1 MKFTKNMYK
10 TVIILMLILIMP
22 TVICDVVIPDIYQDD
37 YWEPPYDE
45 PAEDNT
51 PNDAL
56 PEDIPADGDTPNDK
70 PSDDVPPEDSTPND
84 KPADDVPS
92 DVEKPTDT
100 PSDDDFSED
109 ETPDDETPTDK
120 PSDDVPPNDDIPPE
134 DDSEEIEPEDIDF
147 LNPEYTITGLPE
159 FVSNISECKNK
170 KKKYVLPDGYLYSY
184 DPYFVPYATNMLTS
198 ATDTDGSIYNET
210 GYRDGARIRGVRIIA
225 EYAYSFV
232 TGFMAIKP
240 GDIIYF
246 SGNCFDP
253 SFKDSNVLNILFYD
267 SSKQVISQTTLHSA
281 TEKAFEVIEFNSDGY
296 ISAIRVNK
304 EEFPEELSYVR
315 FTLVGSGGDQ
325 IISVNESLEKG
336 YERYAWHKTEK
347 YLAVPLYQEVEKTI
361 DTIKNLELSEESS
374 IIKFMFASDIHV
386 GPETMVSYT
395 ENLGKVC
402 AEVMR
407 SCKIPFFVTGG
418 DNTGGMTDE
427 WDLNLFAG
435 RISRLLEQLSPIPK
449 KNVLAAIGNHDGAMG
464 ACEQGGRTV
473 YYRFQLNNEQRSE
486 VFFCWQRETNKNK
499 IFDSDGTY
507 YFIDDATTKCRF
519 IFLNPF
525 WSEWAGNEDGFAYD
539 IEHSFFHTP
548 IFGSQQLNWFANEA
562 LDMPS
567 GYGAI
572 LIAHFAPSAKDFA
585 VFKGIVDAF
594 NNKSLYS
601 GSYIGVKDWQSTH
614 MSVNY
619 QNVNSEIIAIFQGHN
634 HIDTQY
640 DYFESIPCINIT
652 SACGDSREENP
663 IKRVKGTATEV
674 AADAVII
681 DRDKRK
687 IYMIRLGAGDDR
699 VIDY

>member
-1 MKFTKNMYK
+1 
-10 TVIILMLILIMP
+10 LP
-22 TVICDVVIPDIYQDD
+22 G
-37 YWEPPYDE
+37 
-45 PAEDNT
+45 
-51 PNDAL
+51 DA
-56 PEDIPADGDTPNDK
+56 
-70 PSDDVPPEDSTPND
+70 PSDEL
-84 KPADDVPS
+84 
-92 DVEKPTDT
+92 
-100 PSDDDFSED
+100 
-109 ETPDDETPTDK
+109 
-120 PSDDVPPNDDIPPE
+120 PPNDDPQNGNSSAGILPSDPPFE
-134 DDSEEIEPEDIDF
+134 DDFPDIEEEIVEF
-147 LNPEYTITGLPE
+147 LNPEYTISGIPE
-159 FVSNISECKNK
+159 FVSDISKCINK
-170 KKKYVLPDGYLYSY
+170 KKQYILPDGYLYSY
-184 DPYFVPYATNMLTS
+184 APYFVPYATNMLTS
-198 ATDTDGSIYNET
+198 ATDIDGSVYNEI
-210 GYRDGARIRGVRIIA
+210 GYRDCARIRGVRIIA
-225 EYAYSFV
+225 EYTYGFV
-232 TGFMAIKP
+232 TGFIAIKP

-304 EEFPEELSYVR
+304 EEFSEELSYVR

-347 YLAVPLYQEVEKTI
+347 YLAAPLYQEVEKTI
-361 DTIKNLELSEESS
+361 DTIKSLELSEESS

-386 GPETMVSYT
+386 GPESMVSYT

-435 RISRLLEQLSPIPK
+435 RIRRLLEQLSPIPK

-464 ACEQGGRTV
+464 ACEQDERTV
-473 YYRFQLNNEQRSE
+473 YYRFQLDNEQRSE
-486 VFFCWQRETNKNK
+486 VFFGWQRETNKNK

-507 YFIDDATTKCRF
+507 YYIDDATTKCRF

-525 WSEWAGNEDGFAYD
+525 WSEWLGNEDGFTYD

-562 LDMPS
+562 LNMPS

-572 LIAHFAPSAKDFA
+572 LIAHFAPSAKDFD
-585 VFKGIVDAF
+585 VFKGIVDSF

-601 GSYIGVKDWQSTH
+601 GSYIGVREWQSTH
-614 MSVNY
+614 ISVNY

-640 DYFESIPCINIT
+640 DYFDTIPCINIT
-652 SACGDSREENP
+652 SACGESRVENP

-681 DRDKRK
+681 DRIKRK